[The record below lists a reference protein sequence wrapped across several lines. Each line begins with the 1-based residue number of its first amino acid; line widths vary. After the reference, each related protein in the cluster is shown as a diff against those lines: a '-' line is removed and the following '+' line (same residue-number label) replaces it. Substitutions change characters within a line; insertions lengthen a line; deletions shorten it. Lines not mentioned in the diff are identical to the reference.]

1 MADGCDKL
9 YRRSVDVANANGNWR
24 ELWSE
29 WNEDATDGSWAENYR
44 IETMNSLSNMYVSLT
59 HDEFVDLAKEYGS
72 SEPTL
77 TLSLRIAF
85 KAVSGTVLAED
96 PFTLKF
102 TDSAKVSECAA
113 ATLAYESVTRNL
125 DLAFVE
131 DQEAQDFSIPRA
143 MRTKFAPEFK
153 NCSATYQLY
162 AFDEELGAYK
172 PWEDVIKYV
181 KSQVSGTIYSYI
193 DFNQNTADIGGTIYK
208 SDVALFREHF
218 RDDTGDRMKF

>member
-9 YRRSVDVANANGNWR
+9 FRRSVDVANANGNWR

-77 TLSLRIAF
+77 TLSLRIAI
-85 KAVSGTVLAED
+85 KDVTGRVLAED

-102 TDSAKVSECAA
+102 TDSEKVSECAA
-113 ATLAYESVTRNL
+113 ATLAFESVTRDL
-125 DLAFVE
+125 DLSFVGEE
-131 DQEAQDFSIPRA
+131 DVQDFSVPRA
-143 MRTKFAPEFK
+143 MRTKFAAEYK

-162 AFDEELGAYK
+162 AYNENAGAY
-172 PWEDVIKYV
+172 
-181 KSQVSGTIYSYI
+181 
-193 DFNQNTADIGGTIYK
+193 
-208 SDVALFREHF
+208 
-218 RDDTGDRMKF
+218 